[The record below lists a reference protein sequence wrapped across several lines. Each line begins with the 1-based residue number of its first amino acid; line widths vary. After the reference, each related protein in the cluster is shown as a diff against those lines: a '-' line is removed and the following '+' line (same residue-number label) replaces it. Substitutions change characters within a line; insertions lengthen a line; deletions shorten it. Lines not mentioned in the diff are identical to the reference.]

1 MSVARDQ
8 TPAQSARAT
17 SPSHPY
23 VVHSFLCRVLRACSS
38 GKLAGSDK
46 RAAKEITH
54 AVDSQLSH
62 SAVQQHASLAN
73 SQTPLGD
80 LHEPSTKQLLVSL
93 ITTLNASFPDY
104 DFRSG
109 QRGNAREWSAG
120 FTVRNARVDFAAACL
135 LSGLFGCLLQQS
147 SSRAIST

>member
-1 MSVARDQ
+1 MSVEKRAHDSRN
-8 TPAQSARAT
+8 QSARTVAAT
-17 SPSHPY
+17 P
-23 VVHSFLCRVLRACSS
+23 LACSHVVPSLVVLLGS
-38 GKLAGSDK
+38 GKLAGGDK

-104 DFRSG
+104 DFR
-109 QRGNAREWSAG
+109 
-120 FTVRNARVDFAAACL
+120 
-135 LSGLFGCLLQQS
+135 
-147 SSRAIST
+147 

>member
-1 MSVARDQ
+1 MTRDLH
-8 TPAQSARAT
+8 AHFCR
-17 SPSHPY
+17 
-23 VVHSFLCRVLRACSS
+23 FLCFLLLP

-62 SAVQQHASLAN
+62 SAVALQQHASLAN
-73 SQTPLGD
+73 SASQTPLGD

-104 DFRSG
+104 DFRSVTD
-109 QRGNAREWSAG
+109 RTTTHSAL
-120 FTVRNARVDFAAACL
+120 AI
-135 LSGLFGCLLQQS
+135 GC
-147 SSRAIST
+147 